1 MVAKELLIYVLSSR
15 YGEELG
21 LTVPK
26 TAALKVNSAGLMSSR
41 RHLWAR
47 VSRTT
52 WPPSI
57 RAR

>member
-1 MVAKELLIYVLSSR
+1 MCLVADMVKNYVI
-15 YGEELG
+15 
-21 LTVPK
+21 PK
-26 TAALKVNSAGLMSSR
+26 TAALKVNSAGLMSRS

-47 VSRTT
+47 VSRTA